1 MKKIIFIISIMA
13 IVSCSSENQEAEIE
27 SGTIEREG
35 IEQTIGNDFFEAE
48 KTTQEVGFKI
58 YENDNIFSVNDFI
71 NAGLKK
77 PKEFPINS
85 KDKDGSFITPKATSI
100 HLGWYK
106 HSELKA
112 KDLELRFYSNH
123 EDALKF
129 GKTSAEKAL
138 NNLKTGGRNGNM
150 DLRTSFWGGFI
161 ISGNTVILCQTSIDV
176 CDEILS
182 NIKNN

>member
-1 MKKIIFIISIMA
+1 MTSKS
-13 IVSCSSENQEAEIE
+13 Q
-27 SGTIEREG
+27 
-35 IEQTIGNDFFEAE
+35 IG
-48 KTTQEVGFKI
+48 KHQKHI
-58 YENDNIFSVNDFI
+58 
-71 NAGLKK
+71 
-77 PKEFPINS
+77 
-85 KDKDGSFITPKATSI
+85 ATSI